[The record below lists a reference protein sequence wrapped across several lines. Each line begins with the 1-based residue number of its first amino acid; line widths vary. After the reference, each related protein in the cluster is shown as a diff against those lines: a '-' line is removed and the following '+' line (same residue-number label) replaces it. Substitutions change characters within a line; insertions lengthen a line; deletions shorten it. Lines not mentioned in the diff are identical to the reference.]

1 MNVATFILIYRL
13 LILGVW
19 FLMTLSILG
28 IGNIY
33 GQNHKDEYLQFETY
47 DELRRL
53 FNTAPLDSIN
63 RRERLAN
70 IYLKKSKGANDTI
83 NIARGYYLF
92 SILYNEPG
100 IGKKYADSIIQI
112 TQGISH
118 SSFPASGYFLKGY
131 WCYELSEYQ
140 EALLNYLI
148 GDSIAKRKGNVPQ
161 YIENRKMIA
170 LLKNRAGDH
179 LGALEIYLMEIDSL
193 SSIKNN
199 NPLNYSDYLNRIYNA
214 SLTYMHLKQLDSAK
228 VYAKKGLNE
237 SLIAK
242 DSLMYF
248 DFVYNLGIVEY
259 LQGNENIALTN
270 INQALPHLDAHS
282 QAMANYY
289 RGEIALHRQDTEEA
303 FHFFR
308 ITDSISGKLNY
319 TFPELRFIYEYTI
332 EHYEK
337 NFDLENQLIYINKL
351 LKLDSTL
358 THSKDLQLEIVKK
371 YDRPILLR
379 KKESIISSLEDK
391 SKLSNVIILLFGLL
405 TAGLIFMVYKYR
417 MKQKIFL
424 KKFNA
429 LVLEDS
435 QAIHSEKS
443 ETQQLEVIPVELY
456 NNIASGLKK
465 FETEHEFLKPIT
477 LMELAKKLD
486 TNSTY
491 LSKYININTN
501 DNFSQYINK
510 LRIQYVIK
518 RLNSDSLLRS
528 YTIKAIA
535 EEIGFGTA
543 QSFSKAFFLET
554 GIFPSYFIRKL
565 NNN

>member
-1 MNVATFILIYRL
+1 MNATIFISIYRHL
-13 LILGVW
+13 TLGIW
-19 FLMTLSILG
+19 FLVTLSIIG
-28 IGNIY
+28 IGYTY
-33 GQNHKDEYLQFETY
+33 GQNQKEISQSETY

-53 FNTAPLDSIN
+53 FNTVPLDSVS
-63 RRERLAN
+63 RREFIAKT
-70 IYLKKSKGANDTI
+70 YLKKSKVANDTI

-92 SILYNEPG
+92 SILYDEPR

-112 TQGISH
+112 TEGISH

-140 EALLNYLI
+140 EALHNFLI
-148 GDSIAKRKGNVPQ
+148 GDSIAKSKGNVPQ

-179 LGALEIYLMEIDSL
+179 LGALEIYLKEIDSL

-199 NPLNYSDYLNRIYNA
+199 NPLNYTDYLNRLYNT
-214 SLTYMHLKQLDSAK
+214 SLTFMHLKKLDSAE
-228 VYAKKGLNE
+228 VYAKKGLSE
-237 SLIAK
+237 SLIVK

-248 DFVYNLGIVEY
+248 DFVYNLGIIEY

-282 QAMANYY
+282 HAMANYY
-289 RGEIALHRQDTEEA
+289 KGQIAIHNQGTEEA
-303 FHFFR
+303 FRFFR
-308 ITDSISGKLNY
+308 ITDSISEKLNY

-337 NFDLENQLIYINKL
+337 SFDLENQLIYINKL

-371 YDRPILLR
+371 YDRPILLH
-379 KKESIISSLEDK
+379 KKESIISHLENK
-391 SKLSNVIILLFGLL
+391 NRLSNLIILLFGLL
-405 TAGLIFMVYKYR
+405 TAGLIFVVYKYR
-417 MKQKIFL
+417 RKQKLFL

-429 LVLEDS
+429 LILEES
-435 QAIHSEKS
+435 QAVHSEKP
-443 ETQQLEVIPVELY
+443 EGQQLEVIPIEIY

-477 LMELAKKLD
+477 LMELAKDLD

-491 LSKYININTN
+491 LSKFININTN

-510 LRIQYVIK
+510 LRILYVID
-518 RLNSDSLLRS
+518 RLKSDSVLRS

-543 QSFSKAFFLET
+543 QSFSKAFFHET
-554 GIFPSYFIRKL
+554 GIYPSYFLRKL
-565 NNN
+565 NSN

>member
-1 MNVATFILIYRL
+1 MNAATFIFIYRRV
-13 LILGVW
+13 IFRVW
-19 FLMTLSILG
+19 FLMTLSI
-28 IGNIY
+28 IGTGYTY
-33 GQNHKDEYLQFETY
+33 GQNQKDKILKSATY

-53 FNTAPLDSIN
+53 FNTVPLDSIS
-63 RRERLAN
+63 RREFIAN
-70 IYLKKSKGANDTI
+70 TYLKKSKGENDTI

-92 SILYNEPG
+92 SILYNQPG

-112 TQGISH
+112 TKGINH

-140 EALLNYLI
+140 EALHNYLI
-148 GDSIAKRKGNVPQ
+148 GDSIAKSKGNVIQ

-179 LGALEIYLMEIDSL
+179 LGALEIYLKEIDSL

-199 NPLNYSDYLNRIYNA
+199 NPLNYSDYLNRLYNA
-214 SLTYMHLKQLDSAK
+214 SLTYMHLKNLDSAK
-228 VYAKKGLNE
+228 VYAKRGLNE
-237 SLIAK
+237 SLIVK

-270 INQALPHLDAHS
+270 INRALPHLDAHS

-289 RGEIALHRQDTEEA
+289 KGQIALHNEDNKEA

-308 ITDSISGKLNY
+308 ITDSISEKLNY

-337 NFDLENQLIYINKL
+337 SFDLENQLIYINKL

-371 YDRPILLR
+371 YDRPILLH

-391 SKLSNVIILLFGLL
+391 NKLGNLIILLFGLL
-405 TAGLIFMVYKYR
+405 IAGLIFLVYKYR
-417 MKQKIFL
+417 MNQKIFL

-435 QAIHSEKS
+435 QAIHSEKP
-443 ETQQLEVIPVELY
+443 ETQQLEVIPVEIY

-465 FETEHEFLKPIT
+465 FETEHEFLKSIT
-477 LMELAKKLD
+477 LIELAKKLD

-510 LRIQYVIK
+510 LRIQYVIE
-518 RLNSDSLLRS
+518 RLKSDSLLRS

-543 QSFSKAFFLET
+543 QSFTKAFFHET
-554 GIFPSYFIRKL
+554 GIYPSYFLRKL

>member
-1 MNVATFILIYRL
+1 MNATIFISIYRHL
-13 LILGVW
+13 TLGIW
-19 FLMTLSILG
+19 FLVTLSIIG
-28 IGNIY
+28 IGYTY
-33 GQNHKDEYLQFETY
+33 GQNQKEISQSETY

-53 FNTAPLDSIN
+53 FNTVPLDSVS
-63 RRERLAN
+63 RREFIAKT
-70 IYLKKSKGANDTI
+70 YLKKSKVANDTI

-92 SILYNEPG
+92 SILYDEPR

-112 TQGISH
+112 TEGISH

-140 EALLNYLI
+140 EALHNFLI
-148 GDSIAKRKGNVPQ
+148 GDSIAKSKGNVPQ

-179 LGALEIYLMEIDSL
+179 LGALEIYLKEIDSL

-199 NPLNYSDYLNRIYNA
+199 NPLNYTDYLNRLYNT
-214 SLTYMHLKQLDSAK
+214 SLTFMHLKKLDSAE
-228 VYAKKGLNE
+228 VYAKKGLSE
-237 SLIAK
+237 SLIVK

-248 DFVYNLGIVEY
+248 DFVYNLGIIEY

-282 QAMANYY
+282 HAMANYY
-289 RGEIALHRQDTEEA
+289 KGQIAIHNQGTEEA
-303 FHFFR
+303 FRFFR
-308 ITDSISGKLNY
+308 ITDSISEKLNY

-337 NFDLENQLIYINKL
+337 SFDLENQLIYINKL

-371 YDRPILLR
+371 YDRPILLH
-379 KKESIISSLEDK
+379 KKESIISHLENK
-391 SKLSNVIILLFGLL
+391 NRLSNLIILLFGLL
-405 TAGLIFMVYKYR
+405 TAGLIFVVYKYR
-417 MKQKIFL
+417 RKQKLFL

-429 LVLEDS
+429 LILEES
-435 QAIHSEKS
+435 QAVHSEKP
-443 ETQQLEVIPVELY
+443 EGQQLEVIPIEIY

-465 FETEHEFLKPIT
+465 FETEHGFLKPIT
-477 LMELAKKLD
+477 LMELAKDLD

-491 LSKYININTN
+491 LSKFININTN

-510 LRIQYVIK
+510 LRILYVID
-518 RLNSDSLLRS
+518 RLKSDSVLRS

-543 QSFSKAFFLET
+543 QSFSKAFFHET
-554 GIFPSYFIRKL
+554 GIYPSYFLRKL
-565 NNN
+565 NSN